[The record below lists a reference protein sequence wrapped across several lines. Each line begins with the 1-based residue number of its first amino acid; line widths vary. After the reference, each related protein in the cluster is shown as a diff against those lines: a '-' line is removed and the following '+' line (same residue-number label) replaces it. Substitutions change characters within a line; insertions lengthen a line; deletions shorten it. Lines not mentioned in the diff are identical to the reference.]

1 MTYVL
6 LATTFGN
13 GSAVSSAWPLFGQLL
28 FGLGA
33 LVLVVAVV
41 LLLRTP
47 EAPAPYAGYRRR

>member
-13 GSAVSSAWPLFGQLL
+13 GSPISAAWPLIGQVL

-33 LVLVVAVV
+33 IVLVVAVV
-41 LLLRTP
+41 LLLRAP
-47 EAPAPYAGYRRR
+47 ESPAPYAGVRRR